1 MLSSKTIVAGPV
13 CLTLTADLS
22 SNLIERFDTPIHPA
36 SLFDTDGII
45 SGVGGGAVET
55 ALTLHRLGCPV
66 RLVGKVGE
74 DRFGEAV
81 KETLQTMG
89 GELAH
94 GIVVDLAMNTGVI
107 VQAGDSEVEKAY
119 QYIPGAN
126 NTFYAS
132 DIPRVD
138 LQGADLFHFADP
150 AAMRS
155 VYRGE
160 GGELV
165 SILHRARREGLTTS
179 LEFNLPGLT
188 GPSETVDWALVLENS
203 LRDVDLFF
211 ADGVDLLHIFKPDV
225 YDRLLKSSEGAF
237 TELVTSELLHD
248 LSSQVLSHRVKAVLI
263 RLGAHGVYL
272 RTAPA
277 KAWKK
282 AGRALEGFGEAW
294 YDQELWAPEVVGFMP
309 EETDTF
315 VSGFLG
321 SLLHGEDP
329 GKALLMGSVVRASNG
344 NGTWEEIQSQLDS
357 GVATLPLEVRG
368 EGWRKEGLNGLWR
381 KA

>member
-13 CLTLTADLS
+13 CLTLTTELS
-22 SNLIERFDTPIHPA
+22 SNLIKRFDTPIHPG

-45 SGVGGGAVET
+45 SGVGGRAAET
-55 ALTLHRLGCPV
+55 ALALQRLGCPV
-66 RLVGKVGE
+66 RLAGKVGD
-74 DRFGEAV
+74 DRFGVSVREN
-81 KETLQTMG
+81 LQTVS
-89 GELAH
+89 EALNH
-94 GIVVDLAMNTGVI
+94 GIVVDLAMGTGVI
-107 VQAGDSEVEKAY
+107 VQSADSEVDR
-119 QYIPGAN
+119 QWRYIPGAN

-138 LQGADLFHFADP
+138 LQEADLFHFADP

-155 VYRGE
+155 VFRGE

-165 SILHRARREGLTTS
+165 SILQRARREGLTTS
-179 LEFNLPGLT
+179 LEFNLPDMT
-188 GPSETVDWALVLENS
+188 GPSGTVDWALVLENS

-211 ADGVDLLHIFKPDV
+211 ADAVDLLHIFKPDV
-225 YDRLLKSSEGAF
+225 YDRLLNSSEGAL
-237 TELVTSELLHD
+237 TEIITPDLLHD
-248 LSSQVLSHRVKAVLI
+248 LGSQVLAHRVKTVLI

-272 RTAPA
+272 RTAPE

-309 EETDTF
+309 ERTDTF

-329 GKALLMGSVVRASNG
+329 GRALLMGSVVRASNG

-368 EGWRKEGLNGLWR
+368 EGWRKEGPYE
-381 KA
+381 A

>member
-13 CLTLTADLS
+13 CLTLTTELS
-22 SNLIERFDTPIHPA
+22 SNLIERFDAPVHPD
-36 SLFDTDGII
+36 SFFDTEGVN
-45 SGVGGGAVET
+45 SGVGGGAAET
-55 ALTLHRLGCPV
+55 ALALQRLGCPV
-66 RLVGKVGE
+66 RLVGKVGD
-74 DRFGEAV
+74 DRFGEV
-81 KETLQTMG
+81 VTETLQKIN

-94 GIVVDLAMNTGVI
+94 GIVVDLAMGTGVI
-107 VQAGDSEVEKAY
+107 VQAANSEADR
-119 QYIPGAN
+119 QWRYIPGAN

-179 LEFNLPGLT
+179 LEFNLPDLT
-188 GPSETVDWALVLENS
+188 GPSGTVDWALVLENC

-211 ADGVDLLHIFKPDV
+211 ADGVDLLHIFKTDV

-237 TELVTSELLHD
+237 AEIITPDLLHE
-248 LSSQVLSHRVKAVLI
+248 LGSQVLAHRVKAVLI

-272 RTAPA
+272 RTASE

-282 AGRALEGFGEAW
+282 AGRALEGFGETW
-294 YDQELWAPEVVGFMP
+294 YDQELWAPEIVGFIP
-309 EETDTF
+309 ERTDAF

-368 EGWRKEGLNGLWR
+368 EGWRKEGPYE
-381 KA
+381 A